1 MRVTA
6 ALISITETGTMVEE
20 SAWDKLLQIE
30 TAGLDETNSDEH
42 HYRYEPTPYRVLER
56 LAESGLFK
64 AGDRVLDYGC
74 GKGRVCFFLT
84 HETGAETLGIEYDE
98 RIYEAA
104 LENGRTAAAKAGFVL
119 TRAEEYGVPPEVNR
133 CFFFNPFSVELLQKV
148 LARIIESH
156 YTHPREVFLFFY
168 YPFDDYVSYLMSVD
182 ELEFYGEIGCGTNP
196 QDRIL
201 IFRLPSYS
209 WKE

>member
-1 MRVTA
+1 
-6 ALISITETGTMVEE
+6 MVEE
-20 SAWDKLLQIE
+20 SAWDKRLRVE

-56 LAESGLFK
+56 LAESGLFS

-74 GKGRVCFFLT
+74 GKGRVCFFLS
-84 HETGAETLGIEYDE
+84 HETGAETCGIEYDE
-98 RIYEAA
+98 RIYKAA
-104 LENGRTAAAKAGFVL
+104 LENGRSAAAKAGFVL
-119 TRAEEYGVPPEVNR
+119 TRAEEYDVPPEVNR

-156 YTHPREVFLFFY
+156 YAHPREVLLFFY

-182 ELEFYGEIGCGTNP
+182 ELEFFGEIGCGRHP
-196 QDRIL
+196 QDRLL
-201 IFRLPSYS
+201 IFRLPSYA